1 MRAISIFCSIKIL
14 CYTLNKSATALT
26 VNEIFKH
33 CQQVQHILRKIS
45 NFKRLHYQKVVGHRC
60 KVSSIEF
67 EMSVACW
74 VHMSTCLLTLSIPE
88 YTWISLN
95 EPHFNIN
102 WAIYSHILHG
112 KHVSSC
118 NFKIASI
125 LEPRFSEIA
134 VLLSGKRWCIKN
146 EAFNVEI
153 KRNNFIKDPQN
164 DLGSTI
170 FIHDPSDTILI
181 VQFCFHDLETLGF

>member
-1 MRAISIFCSIKIL
+1 MKMCNNFF
-14 CYTLNKSATALT
+14 NKFEIELSAKKNGTANLEENFEFQA
-26 VNEIFKH
+26 VALSKSSRS
-33 CQQVQHILRKIS
+33 QVQS
-45 NFKRLHYQKVVGHRC
+45 F
-60 KVSSIEF
+60 SSIEF

-88 YTWISLN
+88 YTRISLN